1 MFIVKIHNLEEKLC
15 VVVCVNVV
23 AQSCLTHCDPMAG
36 LFLARLLCPWASPG
50 KNTGVG
56 WHSLL
61 QGILNSHFLNL
72 PHWQVDS
79 LPMHHLRGHINSH
92 MDKTQAVVRY

>member
-61 QGILNSHFLNL
+61 QGIFLT
-72 PHWQVDS
+72 WDQ
-79 LPMHHLRGHINSH
+79 INIFCTAKWILYH
-92 MDKTQAVVRY
+92 RRR